1 MVRRY
6 AFALLVSAAALI
18 GGGSPADAQPS
29 APGQNHAGCVEGRRD
44 ARQDRREAGRD
55 RRDATRDAGQ
65 ADRPGETREAGRDY
79 REAQRDTVEA
89 RRDRR
94 DPC

>member
-1 MVRRY
+1 MTPKFFMIAV
-6 AFALLVSAAALI
+6 AAAATLFGTLTI
-18 GGGSPADAQPS
+18 AAAQPV
-29 APGQNHAGCVEGRRD
+29 APGQNHAGCVEGRRE

-65 ADRPGETREAGRDY
+65 ADRPGEAREAGRDY
-79 REAQRDTVEA
+79 REAQRDAAEA